1 MGGSNCPTLG
11 SVDGQ
16 KPVRVGVMKAKR
28 VCLTTETGLEVR
40 LFDVEVYRT
49 RPTAREIFAVN
60 HSAALRAEWEGGFPI
75 AYLFLKQAEGMTKG
89 IPLGLVARGGMKF
102 LEYLA
107 NH

>member
-1 MGGSNCPTLG
+1 MKSK
-11 SVDGQ
+11 
-16 KPVRVGVMKAKR
+16 KPSMSRWTALVTVSGI
-28 VCLTTETGLEVR
+28 EVR
-40 LFDVEVYRT
+40 LLKPEVYRT
-49 RPTAREIFAVN
+49 RPTAREVFAVN